1 MPRVSSKTA
10 PEAPRP
16 AISAKRRRSGGYVA
30 KRDYGTRG
38 AERDKQPIRFGRS
51 MATIYRRGD
60 IENSSWFFR
69 LYLKEEKRHYRKS
82 LKTADRKE
90 AFDLAH
96 SEIVAIL
103 AKLQTGVRILAIA
116 LKDLVR
122 RYKLHI
128 QNQVV
133 SGELA
138 KTTMRLNLYR
148 VAHGCEFLAS
158 VYEAG
163 MATKVSAID
172 GAVFERYLKWRVEK
186 RASKQEGATI
196 RRDVIRDEL
205 LSIRKMFLYAKK
217 EKLCTEK
224 TVPHWDFVIE
234 KEAPARRR
242 MTQRNYTDVTNTIR
256 NWVKDAKNEKDTYHR
271 RVLQSIF
278 LLISN
283 SGMRSGEV
291 FGLRNR
297 DVDVRA
303 TKAECVLTIRPE
315 TSKVRKGRKITVSAS
330 SGGRTQ
336 DTKRINYLIR
346 WIEDYQRHR
355 NPNDFV
361 FSGFDKGS
369 VSSRDTYYHAYKQ
382 LRKKLAEINLD
393 WFDTYHCR
401 HFWITNRLLAEE
413 PIHLVA
419 KAAGT
424 SVSEIESTYSHV
436 LTELSTRK
444 FGNKQVVY
452 HSDGSWDVINR
463 KPGDPGVPEA

>member
-1 MPRVSSKTA
+1 MPRVSSKSA
-10 PEAPRP
+10 PEAPQA
-16 AISAKRRRSGGYVA
+16 AIHASLRRSGGYVA
-30 KRDYGTRG
+30 KRDYGTRS
-38 AERDKQPIRFGRS
+38 AERDKQPIRFGRAT
-51 MATIYRRGD
+51 ATIYRRGD

-96 SEIVAIL
+96 NEIVAIL
-103 AKLQTGVRILAIA
+103 AKVQTGVRILAIA

-122 RYKLHI
+122 RYKLHL
-128 QNQVV
+128 QSQMD

-138 KTTMRLNLYR
+138 RTTMRLNLYR
-148 VAHGCEFLAS
+148 VAHGCEFLAT

-172 GAVFERYLKWRVEK
+172 GAVFDRYLKWRVEK
-186 RASKQEGATI
+186 RATKHTGATI

-224 TVPHWDFVIE
+224 SVPHWDFVIE

-242 MTQRNYTDVTNTIR
+242 MTQRNYTDVTNAIR
-256 NWVKDAKNEKDTYHR
+256 SWVKEAKNEKDLYHR

-303 TKAECVLTIRPE
+303 TTAECVLTIRPE
-315 TSKVRKGRKITVSAS
+315 TSKVRKGRRITLSAS
-330 SGGRTQ
+330 SGGRAK
-336 DTKRINYLIR
+336 DTRRINYLIR
-346 WIEDYQRHR
+346 WIDEYQRHP

-369 VSSRDTYYHAYKQ
+369 ISARDTYYHAYKQ
-382 LRKKLAEINLD
+382 LRKKLAEIELD

-444 FGNKQVVY
+444 FGNKRVIYQP
-452 HSDGSWDVINR
+452 DGSWEVVSQSSNDQ
-463 KPGDPGVPEA
+463 EAEEG